1 MITINTW
8 RDPYDAGFTTTKPK
22 QVSFQPGLT
31 VLVGCN
37 GAGKSTLLMN
47 IKEEVAEQKLPCHS
61 YDNLVDGGNHL
72 GAILGGY
79 GEEGDDLA
87 LGVSLFT
94 SSEGEEI
101 KGNISRE
108 SRLYKSFLELG
119 YYNNR
124 DYKLRRIFKDEDEDG
139 NEKIISN
146 VRILLFDAVDSGM
159 SVDAVIEV
167 KALFDTMMQDAA
179 KMGIELYLIISA
191 NEYELARGSQCF
203 DVNTGKY
210 LTFADYE
217 GYRDFII
224 KSRTKKE
231 VRNKKAAER
240 NEKRRQKEIAALQ
253 KQYEK
258 KLAKY
263 QSLLKKEAAGEK
275 LPYYEKYDAERDVK
289 SIIRDLKDYGVEMPE
304 FKVEEGKL

>member
-79 GEEGDDLA
+79 GEEGDDLT
-87 LGVSLFT
+87 LGVSLFM

-101 KGNISRE
+101 KGNITRE

-124 DYKLRRIFKDEDEDG
+124 DYKLRRIFKDKDED
-139 NEKIISN
+139 EKIISN

-159 SVDAVIEV
+159 SVDAVIEI
-167 KALFDTMMQDAA
+167 KALFDTMMQDAE

-217 GYRDFII
+217 EYRDFII
-224 KSRTKKE
+224 KSRMKKE
-231 VRNKKAAER
+231 VRNKKTAER
-240 NEKRRQKEIAALQ
+240 NEKRRQKKIAALQ

-304 FKVEEGKL
+304 FKDEEEKL

>member
-8 RDPYDAGFTTTKPK
+8 RDPYDAGFTTIKPK

-101 KGNISRE
+101 KGNITRE

-124 DYKLRRIFKDEDEDG
+124 DYKLRRIFKDKDED
-139 NEKIISN
+139 EKIISN

-159 SVDAVIEV
+159 SVDAVIEI

-217 GYRDFII
+217 EYRDFII
-224 KSRTKKE
+224 KSRMKKE
-231 VRNKKAAER
+231 VRNKKTAER
-240 NEKRRQKEIAALQ
+240 NEKRRQKKIAALQ

-304 FKVEEGKL
+304 FKDEEEKL

>member
-79 GEEGDDLA
+79 GEEGDDFA

-101 KGNISRE
+101 KGNITRE

-124 DYKLRRIFKDEDEDG
+124 DYKLRRIFKDKDED
-139 NEKIISN
+139 EKIISN

-159 SVDAVIEV
+159 SVDAVIEI

-217 GYRDFII
+217 EYRDFII
-224 KSRTKKE
+224 KSRMKKE
-231 VRNKKAAER
+231 VRNKKTAER
-240 NEKRRQKEIAALQ
+240 YEKRRQKKIAALQ

-289 SIIRDLKDYGVEMPE
+289 SIIRELKDYGVEMPE
-304 FKVEEGKL
+304 FKDEEEKL

>member
-87 LGVSLFT
+87 LGVSLFM

-101 KGNISRE
+101 KGNITRE

-124 DYKLRRIFKDEDEDG
+124 DYKLRRIFKDKDE

-159 SVDAVIEV
+159 SVDAVIEI

-217 GYRDFII
+217 EYRDFII
-224 KSRTKKE
+224 KSRMKKE
-231 VRNKKAAER
+231 VRNKKTAER
-240 NEKRRQKEIAALQ
+240 NEKRRQKKIAALQ

-304 FKVEEGKL
+304 FKDEEEKL

>member
-87 LGVSLFT
+87 FT

-124 DYKLRRIFKDEDEDG
+124 DYKLRRIFKDKDED
-139 NEKIISN
+139 EKIISN

-159 SVDAVIEV
+159 SVDAVIEI

-217 GYRDFII
+217 EYRDFII
-224 KSRTKKE
+224 KSRMKKE

>member
-167 KALFDTMMQDAA
+167 KALFDTMLQDA
-179 KMGIELYLIISA
+179 KNMGIELYLIISA

-231 VRNKKAAER
+231 SCRA
-240 NEKRRQKEIAALQ
+240 
-253 KQYEK
+253 
-258 KLAKY
+258 
-263 QSLLKKEAAGEK
+263 
-275 LPYYEKYDAERDVK
+275 
-289 SIIRDLKDYGVEMPE
+289 
-304 FKVEEGKL
+304 

>member
-124 DYKLRRIFKDEDEDG
+124 DYKLRRIFKDKDED
-139 NEKIISN
+139 EKIISN

-159 SVDAVIEV
+159 SVDAVIEI

-217 GYRDFII
+217 EYRDFII
-224 KSRTKKE
+224 KSRM
-231 VRNKKAAER
+231 
-240 NEKRRQKEIAALQ
+240 
-253 KQYEK
+253 
-258 KLAKY
+258 
-263 QSLLKKEAAGEK
+263 KKEAAGEK

-304 FKVEEGKL
+304 FKVEDGKL

>member
-8 RDPYDAGFTTTKPK
+8 RDPYDAGFTTIKPK

-101 KGNISRE
+101 KGNITRE

-124 DYKLRRIFKDEDEDG
+124 DYKLRRIFKDKDED
-139 NEKIISN
+139 EKIISN

-159 SVDAVIEV
+159 SVDAVIEI
-167 KALFDTMMQDAA
+167 KALFDTMMQDAE

-217 GYRDFII
+217 EYRDFII
-224 KSRTKKE
+224 KSRMKKE
-231 VRNKKAAER
+231 VRNKKTAER
-240 NEKRRQKEIAALQ
+240 YEKRRQKKIAALQ

-304 FKVEEGKL
+304 FKDEEEKL

>member
-8 RDPYDAGFTTTKPK
+8 RDPYDAGFTTIKPK

-87 LGVSLFT
+87 LGVSLFM

-101 KGNISRE
+101 KGNITRE

-124 DYKLRRIFKDEDEDG
+124 DYKLRRIFKDKDE

-159 SVDAVIEV
+159 SVDAVIEI

-203 DVNTGKY
+203 DVNTDKY

-217 GYRDFII
+217 EYRDFII
-224 KSRTKKE
+224 KSRMKKE
-231 VRNKKAAER
+231 VRNKKTAER
-240 NEKRRQKEIAALQ
+240 NEKRRQKKIAALQ

-304 FKVEEGKL
+304 FKDEEEKL

>member
-1 MITINTW
+1 
-8 RDPYDAGFTTTKPK
+8 
-22 QVSFQPGLT
+22 
-31 VLVGCN
+31 
-37 GAGKSTLLMN
+37 MN

-124 DYKLRRIFKDEDEDG
+124 DYKLRRIFKDKDED
-139 NEKIISN
+139 EKIISN

-159 SVDAVIEV
+159 SVDAVIEI

-217 GYRDFII
+217 EYRDFII
-224 KSRTKKE
+224 KSRMKKE

-304 FKVEEGKL
+304 FKVEDGKL

>member
-1 MITINTW
+1 MSGIVENETRPDEALDR
-8 RDPYDAGFTTTKPK
+8 RDA
-22 QVSFQPGLT
+22 V
-31 VLVGCN
+31 
-37 GAGKSTLLMN
+37 AGKLHRRRKQLASVYLGIETKSLSEPVIYTDDAYAMKQ
-47 IKEEVAEQKLPCHS
+47 IERAEIEDEDK
-61 YDNLVDGGNHL
+61 D
-72 GAILGGY
+72 
-79 GEEGDDLA
+79 
-87 LGVSLFT
+87 
-94 SSEGEEI
+94 
-101 KGNISRE
+101 
-108 SRLYKSFLELG
+108 
-119 YYNNR
+119 
-124 DYKLRRIFKDEDEDG
+124 KDED
-139 NEKIISN
+139 EKIISN

-159 SVDAVIEV
+159 SVDAVIEI

-217 GYRDFII
+217 EYRDFII

-231 VRNKKAAER
+231 IRNKRAAER
-240 NEKRRQKEIAALQ
+240 NEKRRQKEIAVLQ
-253 KQYEK
+253 KQYER

-304 FKVEEGKL
+304 FKDEEEKL

>member
-47 IKEEVAEQKLPCHS
+47 IKEEVAEQKLPYHS

-101 KGNISRE
+101 KGNITRE

-124 DYKLRRIFKDEDEDG
+124 DYKLRRIFKAKDED
-139 NEKIISN
+139 EKIISN

-159 SVDAVIEV
+159 SVDAVIEI
-167 KALFDTMMQDAA
+167 KALFDTMMQDAE

-217 GYRDFII
+217 EYRDFII
-224 KSRTKKE
+224 KSRMKKE
-231 VRNKKAAER
+231 VRNKKTAER
-240 NEKRRQKEIAALQ
+240 NEKRRQKKIAALQ

-304 FKVEEGKL
+304 FKDEEEKL

>member
-101 KGNISRE
+101 KGNITRE

-124 DYKLRRIFKDEDEDG
+124 DYKLRRIFKDKDED
-139 NEKIISN
+139 EKIISN

-159 SVDAVIEV
+159 SVDAVIEI
-167 KALFDTMMQDAA
+167 KALFDTMMQDAE

-217 GYRDFII
+217 EYRDFII
-224 KSRTKKE
+224 KSRMKKE
-231 VRNKKAAER
+231 IRNKKTAER
-240 NEKRRQKEIAALQ
+240 YEKRRQKKIAALQ

-304 FKVEEGKL
+304 FKDEEEKL